1 MRINVAIIILFETK
15 TSVQWLMD
23 GSVINPPLKNWE
35 GVWCVKYVTA
45 YHRRNDILRQRGEEI
60 RKRYLLPVYSKMP
73 FCLWL
78 LCDNSVHTIY
88 FCCRRSFLFANSTPN
103 KCGVSVSRWLR
114 TGKFYPILASYCHLL
129 SRRRTHFS
137 MCVFAALLM
146 WFTAARFDCL
156 AFEFGRSTDIR
167 TLIVCIKKQLHLK
180 R

>member
-129 SRRRTHFS
+129 SRRRTFQH
-137 MCVFAALLM
+137 V
-146 WFTAARFDCL
+146 RVRR
-156 AFEFGRSTDIR
+156 AFNVVHSCEVRLFGIWIR
-167 TLIVCIKKQLHLK
+167 KKYGHSHADRLH
-180 R
+180 